1 MFVCVCVFQKI
12 EQHLHAVYHNFLPIV
27 VLSMYTGLVH
37 YVYSDLLLTT
47 LLQSCL
53 EPKPQE
59 SMPHHLPFMQPGA
72 ESTELGALYLR
83 VRKVMVGMHERR
95 ARMKSFIDIAKEW

>member
-1 MFVCVCVFQKI
+1 MLYSVIPSLFWT
-12 EQHLHAVYHNFLPIV
+12 
-27 VLSMYTGLVH
+27 MYTVT
-37 YVYSDLLLTT
+37 YYFLLTT

-53 EPKPQE
+53 EPKAEE
-59 SMPHHLPFMQPGA
+59 SMPHHLPFMRPGA

-95 ARMKSFIDIAKEW
+95 TKVKSLIHIAEEW